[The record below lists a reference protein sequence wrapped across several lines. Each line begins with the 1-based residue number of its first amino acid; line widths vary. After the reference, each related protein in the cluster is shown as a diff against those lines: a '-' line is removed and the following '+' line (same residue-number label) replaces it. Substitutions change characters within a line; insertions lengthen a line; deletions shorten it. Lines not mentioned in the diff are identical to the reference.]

1 MATLLIATPFVHSK
15 ALLTHAMVSDVR
27 GLQPQK
33 RLRVSCRQAS
43 VTASGDDGS
52 SRVDK
57 GAVLQSSSGQD
68 ASIVD
73 WMSIFFEK
81 EGVHEQAPLPAA
93 GPPFQ
98 LLEPP
103 KLRQGERRRSERTV
117 VFTEEKA
124 RRLRK
129 ENRATQTFHDKW
141 YHSAIA
147 SRLATP
153 E

>member
-1 MATLLIATPFVHSK
+1 
-15 ALLTHAMVSDVR
+15 
-27 GLQPQK
+27 
-33 RLRVSCRQAS
+33 
-43 VTASGDDGS
+43 
-52 SRVDK
+52 
-57 GAVLQSSSGQD
+57 
-68 ASIVD
+68 
-73 WMSIFFEK
+73 MSIFFEK
-81 EGVHEQAPLPAA
+81 EGVREQAPLPAA
-93 GPPFQ
+93 GPTFQ
-98 LLEPP
+98 LLEPA